1 MVGEG
6 PARLDRRLG
15 QAGWASSGEREKE
28 AIVEWI
34 RRFTGEKE
42 VERNKGMEKIKRQGR
57 LACGPLA
64 HRGVMH
70 Y

>member
-1 MVGEG
+1 VKDPPVLTAASIRPAG
-6 PARLDRRLG
+6 PHR
-15 QAGWASSGEREKE
+15 EREKE
-28 AIVEWI
+28 AIIEWI